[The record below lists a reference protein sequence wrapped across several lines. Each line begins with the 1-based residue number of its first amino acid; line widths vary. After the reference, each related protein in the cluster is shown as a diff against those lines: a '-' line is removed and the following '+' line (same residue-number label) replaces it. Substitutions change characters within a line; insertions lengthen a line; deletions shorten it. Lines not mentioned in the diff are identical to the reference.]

1 MAAKVGD
8 FSLILKLLGGII
20 IGALLGLYIGEN
32 AEGSLRHVMDVVV
45 SLRHIFGQIIFFL
58 VPLVIVGFITPAIV
72 RLGQNASKILL
83 VAVGLAYISSLGA
96 ALFSMISGYCIIPNL
111 SIATS
116 TETLRSLPEMV
127 FRLDI
132 PPLFS
137 VMSALVLALTMGVAI
152 VWTRSETLG
161 KIFCEM
167 ERIMTALVNRIM
179 IPILPFFVGLS
190 FLGLA
195 YEGSL
200 SRHLP
205 VFIMMVL
212 IVIVGHFIWLAVLYG
227 IGGALSGRNPSQ
239 VFRHYAPAY
248 LTAVGTMSSA
258 ATLPVALE
266 CARKSPVLS
275 RTMVEFMVPLGA
287 TVHLCGSVLT
297 ETFFVM
303 VVSKVLY
310 GTLPA
315 GQVLSYALA
324 ALEAAQD
331 PLAALFDRLL
341 QAQFGRRCRADAY
354 RCYDGGGIGAQ
365 IGQDVVLVGSLPFMR
380 SMGVHMSDG
389 ARVRQAVYVSVNG
402 ELAGIFAV
410 KYKPS
415 ASTRAGLRAL
425 LANPGNSVILAT
437 RDFLI
442 TPELLA
448 ARYELAVGGI
458 AFPVYSER
466 LRLSEAVGGEA
477 DAQGALIA
485 KETFGAFASA
495 VAAAQT
501 LRSTTRFSTVLS
513 LLSGILGLCLCALLL
528 YWGSAAAV
536 SPFHIAAFQLIWA
549 LVAGFLSGILQRL

>member
-1 MAAKVGD
+1 MATKVGD

-32 AEGSLRHVMDVVV
+32 AEGSLKHVMDVVV
-45 SLRHIFGQIIFFL
+45 SLRHIFGQLIFFL

-83 VAVGLAYISSLGA
+83 VAVALAYVSSLGA

-152 VWTRSETLG
+152 VWTKSETLG

-200 SRHLP
+200 SRK
-205 VFIMMVL
+205 
-212 IVIVGHFIWLAVLYG
+212 
-227 IGGALSGRNPSQ
+227 
-239 VFRHYAPAY
+239 
-248 LTAVGTMSSA
+248 SS
-258 ATLPVALE
+258 
-266 CARKSPVLS
+266 VLS

-303 VVSKVLY
+303 TISLMLY
-310 GTLPA
+310 
-315 GQVLSYALA
+315 
-324 ALEAAQD
+324 
-331 PLAALFDRLL
+331 
-341 QAQFGRRCRADAY
+341 
-354 RCYDGGGIGAQ
+354 
-365 IGQDVVLVGSLPFMR
+365 GSLP
-380 SMGVHMSDG
+380 
-389 ARVRQAVYVSVNG
+389 SVG
-402 ELAGIFAV
+402 TMLLFCVLLGIFAV
-410 KYKPS
+410 GAPGVPGGTVV
-415 ASTRAGLRAL
+415 ASLGIVTGVLGFDPNGVAL
-425 LANPGNSVILAT
+425 L
-437 RDFLI
+437 
-442 TPELLA
+442 
-448 ARYELAVGGI
+448 I
-458 AFPVYSER
+458 AIFALQDSFGTACNVT
-466 LRLSEAVGGEA
+466 G
-477 DAQGALIA
+477 DGALTLML
-485 KETFGAFASA
+485 EGLFNRNGELGPLQD
-495 VAAAQT
+495 VAPAEK
-501 LRSTTRFSTVLS
+501 V
-513 LLSGILGLCLCALLL
+513 
-528 YWGSAAAV
+528 
-536 SPFHIAAFQLIWA
+536 
-549 LVAGFLSGILQRL
+549 